1 MGPSVPWRGSDLLK
15 VKSHF
20 TTQTLPLC
28 EVLVFAFEKQRKG
41 MQERLTIIIVEGRL
55 SKLARQCAKY
65 KILRSVQF
73 ICLVSSC
80 VTINENVSPSRSG
93 SSLWQV
99 ICGSGN
105 PPIREYMCSDV
116 HPPPGHT
123 QVMTSFSSA
132 VDFRIKN
139 ITNCHHD

>member
-1 MGPSVPWRGSDLLK
+1 MGPSVPWRGGDLLK
-15 VKSHF
+15 VKAHF

-28 EVLVFAFEKQRKG
+28 DVLVFAFEKQRKG
-41 MQERLTIIIVEGRL
+41 IQERLTIINVEGRL
-55 SKLARQCAKY
+55 SKLARQGAKY

-73 ICLVSSC
+73 ISPVGSC
-80 VTINENVSPSRSG
+80 VNINENVSPSRSG

-105 PPIREYMCSDV
+105 PPLENICADV

-123 QVMTSFSSA
+123 S
-132 VDFRIKN
+132 
-139 ITNCHHD
+139 HDLI